1 MLQLHMPYTNYG
13 EGWYKIHAAIQW
25 STGFKSITIESVLMC
40 SMSRQ
45 GNTTVVMHK
54 EGHNTKMKSILDTE
68 CYRIIAA
75 NPTAYTEKKT
85 SKKSNLLYKK

>member
-1 MLQLHMPYTNYG
+1 
-13 EGWYKIHAAIQW
+13 
-25 STGFKSITIESVLMC
+25 MC